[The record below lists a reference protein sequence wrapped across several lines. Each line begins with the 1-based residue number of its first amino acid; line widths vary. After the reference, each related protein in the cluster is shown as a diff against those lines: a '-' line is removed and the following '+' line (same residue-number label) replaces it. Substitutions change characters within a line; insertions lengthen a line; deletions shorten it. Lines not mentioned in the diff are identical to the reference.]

1 MDTKLDSPLS
11 LRKKKSVLGLLA
23 ISPLLIL
30 ILFCW
35 CRARAIKARI
45 SRPQIIFV
53 LGGDQQRE
61 KDAAQLAL
69 YNPDLPIWVSSGS
82 PGNYVRKIFRHAGVN
97 LNRLHLDN
105 QAEDTLENFT
115 TLVDQFKA
123 RKINN
128 VYLVTSSSHMTRAYL
143 IGEIVF
149 GSRGIVMRPVFVQT
163 NDKGDY
169 PIKSI
174 RDVPI
179 KSIIDVLRAIKSIR
193 DVLRAIWWLSTGS
206 TGHRWFKT

>member
-30 ILFCW
+30 FCW
-35 CRARAIKARI
+35 CGARAIKARI

-174 RDVPI
+174 RD
-179 KSIIDVLRAIKSIR
+179 A
-193 DVLRAIWWLSTGS
+193 LRAIWWLSTGS

>member
-30 ILFCW
+30 FCW
-35 CRARAIKARI
+35 CGARAIKARI

-53 LGGDQQRE
+53 LGGDEQRE

-82 PGNYVRKIFRHAGVN
+82 SGNYVRKIFRHAGVN

-105 QAEDTLENFT
+105 QAQDTLENFT

-174 RDVPI
+174 RDV
-179 KSIIDVLRAIKSIR
+179 
-193 DVLRAIWWLSTGS
+193 LRAIWWLSTGS

>member
-30 ILFCW
+30 FCW
-35 CRARAIKARI
+35 CGARAIKARI

-174 RDVPI
+174 RDV
-179 KSIIDVLRAIKSIR
+179 
-193 DVLRAIWWLSTGS
+193 LRAIWWLSTGS

>member
-11 LRKKKSVLGLLA
+11 LRKKKSVLRLLA

-30 ILFCW
+30 FCW
-35 CRARAIKARI
+35 CGSRAIKARI
-45 SRPQIIFV
+45 GRPQIIFV

-69 YNPDLPIWVSSGS
+69 HNPDLPIWVSSGS
-82 PGNYVRKIFRHAGVN
+82 PSNHVRKIFRHAGVN

-174 RDVPI
+174 RDV
-179 KSIIDVLRAIKSIR
+179 
-193 DVLRAIWWLSTGS
+193 LRAIWWLSTGS